1 MEFKQRHG
9 RELYDVAGAQSL
21 IKKLTIWLENNDRH
35 FVSLQKY
42 YVVQFSYLRNIPIYE
57 NLNARSFHRQISK
70 PLKAIA
76 SR

>member
-9 RELYDVAGAQSL
+9 RELHDVAGAQSL
-21 IKKLTIWLENNDRH
+21 INRLTIQLENNDRH